1 MLQIRDLEVS
11 YGRIPV
17 LRGVSL
23 TVGNES
29 VGLFGPNGAGK
40 TTLINAIMGFLRPRA
55 GTATVDG
62 QDLTALRTHQIARA
76 GIALVPQER
85 ELFPGMSVGDNLEL
99 GAVYIPRARAVMEKQ
114 RETVLGLF
122 PVLRERYRQ
131 LAGTLSG
138 GQQRMVAIGRALMA
152 NPRLL
157 ILDEPSLGLQPSIVS
172 EVFEKLAQLKAT
184 VSILVTEQNVRES
197 LRAVDRGYVLEN
209 GSIALQDSA
218 EGLSNNPHVIA
229 SYLGIWQCRATGP
242 RRASSKPGERASRTG
257 GAARV
262 FRLCSYTE
270 TPARAGGSS
279 GSWTCLAAGRLPSTC
294 RTSDTRV
301 HCLTSPP

>member
-1 MLQIRDLEVS
+1 MLQVRNLECG

-17 LRGVSL
+17 LRKVDL

-40 TTLINAIMGFLRPRA
+40 TTLINAIMGLVHPRA
-55 GTATVDG
+55 GTIESDG
-62 QDLTALRTHQIARA
+62 RDLTTLKTHQIARA

-85 ELFPGMSVGDNLEL
+85 ELFPGMSVADNLEL
-99 GAVYIPRARAVMEKQ
+99 GAVYIPHAKNVMEKQ
-114 RETVLGLF
+114 LETVLSQF
-122 PVLRERYRQ
+122 PILRERYRQ

-209 GSIALQDSA
+209 GAVALEDSA
-218 EGLSNNPHVIA
+218 AGLSNNPHVIR
-229 SYLGIWQCRATGP
+229 SYLGI
-242 RRASSKPGERASRTG
+242 
-257 GAARV
+257 
-262 FRLCSYTE
+262 
-270 TPARAGGSS
+270 
-279 GSWTCLAAGRLPSTC
+279 
-294 RTSDTRV
+294 
-301 HCLTSPP
+301 

>member
-1 MLQIRDLEVS
+1 MLQVRNLECG

-17 LRGVSL
+17 LRKVDL

-40 TTLINAIMGFLRPRA
+40 TTLINAIMGLVRPRA
-55 GTATVDG
+55 GTIAVEG
-62 QDLTALRTHQIARA
+62 RDLTALKTYQIARA

-85 ELFPGMSVGDNLEL
+85 ELFPGMSVADNLEL
-99 GAVYIPRARAVMEKQ
+99 GAVYIPHAKDIIDQQLEA
-114 RETVLGLF
+114 VLGQF
-122 PVLRERYRQ
+122 PILRARYRQ

-157 ILDEPSLGLQPSIVS
+157 ILDEPSLGLQPSIVA
-172 EVFEKLAQLKAT
+172 EVFDKLAQLKTT

-209 GSIALQDSA
+209 GAVALEDSA
-218 EGLSNNPHVIA
+218 AGLSNNSHVIR
-229 SYLGIWQCRATGP
+229 SYLGI
-242 RRASSKPGERASRTG
+242 
-257 GAARV
+257 
-262 FRLCSYTE
+262 
-270 TPARAGGSS
+270 
-279 GSWTCLAAGRLPSTC
+279 
-294 RTSDTRV
+294 
-301 HCLTSPP
+301 